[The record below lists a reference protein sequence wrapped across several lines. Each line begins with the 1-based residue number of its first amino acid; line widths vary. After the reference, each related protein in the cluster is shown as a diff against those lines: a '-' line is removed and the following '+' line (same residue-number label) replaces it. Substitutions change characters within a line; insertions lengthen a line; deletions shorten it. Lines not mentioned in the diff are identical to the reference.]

1 MKLSQAKRMLERRR
15 KCLDARIIK
24 ANDEGK
30 DLSFDKAERSAID
43 VALRVMGD
51 RQAENARRIP
61 MEERVG

>member
-15 KCLDARIIK
+15 KCLDARIVK

-30 DLSFDKAERSAID
+30 DFSFDKAERSAID
-43 VALRVMGD
+43 VALRVIGD